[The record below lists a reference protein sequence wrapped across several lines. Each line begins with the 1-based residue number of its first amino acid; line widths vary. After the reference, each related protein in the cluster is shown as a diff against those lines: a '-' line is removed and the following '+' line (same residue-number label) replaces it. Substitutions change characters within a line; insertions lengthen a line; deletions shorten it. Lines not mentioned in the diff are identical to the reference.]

1 MQSGIAL
8 PISLRSTY
16 MAFPSIASSY
26 GMKTSPVL
34 LLLCLLILT
43 SCSKDD
49 DEISE
54 PKEEFYKDVLT
65 SATKQQLSGSWA
77 IYEVAYE
84 GKTAEVPVTYEEC
97 GRDFFQF
104 TTTNVYR
111 DFYYTSSY
119 ECEKNVQDLS
129 YELNN
134 GIITISDDW
143 GSSEEMV
150 ITQLNSD
157 KLVFKMKVDIDDDSE
172 LEVLSFLAR
181 RYSPPNDLDLYSYTF
196 GSEFSN
202 DNRNEI
208 RYTWMAYDGFYKFD
222 RYEIYRSTAGCS
234 KANAQLVA
242 TITDRSQNY
251 FIDLDPPVADDLCYY
266 LKIYNEKGL
275 LGESELITFFTEELR
290 PPQVEFKNVT
300 VQNQE
305 VNLVWQPYNGNYFS
319 HYEIRVRN
327 YKDGTG
333 YGYQEYPVATIDE
346 KELATFVD
354 KAPPRL
360 QNPVYSIYAYDI
372 FGNVS
377 SQSYTNENIWE
388 VQWTHP
394 EVLNFEMI
402 QFFAPAPDAP
412 EIFFYGRESA
422 GNYSL
427 IKYNYRTHTISA
439 KAGKSPEVST
449 AIPMQIHS
457 SEYGKELFFA
467 QGNTL
472 AVYNAEDL
480 TFKYKLNT
488 PSFFNF
494 AYLGNNIFSFTD
506 SQTIYTYR
514 RTNADLVLVSKKTH
528 FSTHYGDT
536 GYHLLPLKNGEI
548 LVGHYKE
555 EQSFKFKISAHGEL
569 SDGQLVNIPIRS
581 HSQKKT
587 LYSPDGD
594 YVINLLDNKIFS
606 TLTFSFLEYVENPSF
621 PSGISRNGNLI
632 FGSRNDP
639 KESINEESTHEKK
652 AEIYNL
658 STKTVITVKTKGYPH
673 VIFENYLG
681 EIISI
686 SSGFKRESLENSAPK
701 PDIFVEVL
709 EL

>member
-1 MQSGIAL
+1 MQYGIAL
-8 PISLRSTY
+8 PISHTPTY
-16 MAFPSIASSY
+16 MAFPSIASFY
-26 GMKTSPVL
+26 GMKTSRIFFFLSL
-34 LLLCLLILT
+34 LFIA

-49 DEISE
+49 EVSE
-54 PKEEFYKDVLT
+54 PEDELYQGVLT
-65 SATKQQLSGSWA
+65 SATIQQLSGSWA
-77 IYEVAYE
+77 IYEVAFE
-84 GKTAEVPVTYEEC
+84 EKTAEVPVTYEEC

-104 TTTNVYR
+104 TTANVYR

-119 ECEKNVQDLS
+119 ECEKNVQDLR
-129 YELNN
+129 YELDN
-134 GIITISDDW
+134 GIITLSDDW
-143 GSSEEMV
+143 GSTEELV

-157 KLVFKMKVDIDDDSE
+157 KLVFKAKVDIDEDPE
-172 LEVLSFLAR
+172 LEVVSFLAR

-196 GSEFSN
+196 GSEFKD

-222 RYEIYRSTAGCS
+222 RYEIYRSSAGCS

-242 TITDRSQNY
+242 TVKESSQNY

-266 LKIYNEKGL
+266 IKIYNEKGL
-275 LGESELITFFTEELR
+275 LGESELVTFFTEELR
-290 PPQVEFKNVT
+290 PPQVEFKNVA

-305 VNLVWQPYNGNYFS
+305 VNLEWQPFGGNYFS

-333 YGYQEYPVATIDE
+333 YGYQEYPVVTIDD
-346 KELATFVD
+346 KEIATFVD

-360 QNPVYSIYAYDI
+360 KNPVYAIYAYDI

-377 SQSYTNENIWE
+377 SQSYTNKNVWE

-394 EVLNFEMI
+394 EVLDFELI
-402 QFFAPAPDAP
+402 QFFTPAPDAP
-412 EIFFYGRESA
+412 VIFMYGRESA
-422 GNYSL
+422 GIYRL
-427 IKYNYRTHTISA
+427 IKYEYRTQTVSA
-439 KAGKSPEVST
+439 TAEKSPEVST
-449 AIPMQIHS
+449 SIPMQIHS

-488 PSFFNF
+488 PSFFDC

-506 SQTIYTYR
+506 SQTIYTYK
-514 RTNADLVLVSKKTH
+514 RTNADLVLVSKKSH

-548 LVGHYKE
+548 LVGHFKE
-555 EQSFKFKISAHGEL
+555 EQSFKFKINAQGEL
-569 SDGQLVNIPIRS
+569 LDGQLVNIPIRS

-587 LYSPDGD
+587 LYSPDRD

-606 TLTFSFLEYVENPSF
+606 TLTFSLWEYVENPSF
-621 PSGISRNGNLI
+621 PSGISRNGNFV

-639 KESINEESTHEKK
+639 KESIMEESTHEKK
-652 AEIYNL
+652 AVIYNL
-658 STKTVITVKTKGYPH
+658 STKTVTTVETKGYPH
-673 VIFENYLG
+673 ILFENHLG

-686 SSGFKRESLENSAPK
+686 SSGFKRESLESSAPK
-701 PDIFVEVL
+701 PDIFVEIL